1 MRVVWQQQERLQ
13 ILICDCSHVTGEDI
27 LSCCSLLL
35 KQGGRRWIYL
45 TGLFA
50 PVLLAFL
57 GLHAWRFVPWLIF
70 TLNKG
75 WSFVT
80 ERHGSSPQH
89 FSPPHW
95 THREKKVFT
104 VTIKDVREGDT
115 DFWCVVEINGG
126 RDDGT
131 YFQVSVTRD
140 VSSLYVDHQEVTG
153 FNGGQTT
160 IKCYYQNSGQAKWCR
175 VGGPCVTQS
184 QGSIDGT
191 TVFINETPP
200 RVFTVTM
207 SGLKMEDSGWY
218 WCSRGDLQ
226 MPVQIIVREKPSTTA
241 QPETFT
247 SPELVSPSTTNEAE
261 KPSTTDETE
270 KPSTTDEAEK
280 PSTTDEDAPN
290 SLSGSFMI
298 VIISLSLL
306 IFFVILS
313 SLIWFCIKRQKQIQ
327 EEPSAEMLAEDT
339 VIYTNMRGKRKPPVK
354 PLKPESTKHSV
365 SFPKRGCRRTV
376 NIKTYENHH
385 ISTLWLLF
393 NLPS

>member
-1 MRVVWQQQERLQ
+1 MAL
-13 ILICDCSHVTGEDI
+13 H
-27 LSCCSLLL
+27 LSISLLL
-35 KQGGRRWIYL
+35 TGL
-45 TGLFA
+45 TGVYSVTTVTRVSVKAGDSVSIPCLYHPKYTSHVKYLCQGYSYNSCSYA
-50 PVLLAFL
+50 VKTNQQSSERFL
-57 GLHAWRFVPWLIF
+57 I
-70 TLNKG
+70 
-75 WSFVT
+75 SDD
-80 ERHGSSPQH
+80 
-89 FSPPHW
+89 
-95 THREKKVFT
+95 REKKVFT
-104 VTIKDVREGDT
+104 VTVKDVREGDT
-115 DFWCVVEINGG
+115 DFWCIVEINGG
-126 RDDGT
+126 SDDGT
-131 YFQVSVTRD
+131 YFQMSVTRD

-153 FNGGQTT
+153 FIGEQTT

-191 TVFINETPP
+191 TVFINETLP

-247 SPELVSPSTTNEAE
+247 SPELVSPSTT
-261 KPSTTDETE
+261 
-270 KPSTTDEAEK
+270 
-280 PSTTDEDAPN
+280 DEDAPN

-298 VIISLSLL
+298 VIISLSLF
-306 IFFVILS
+306 IIMVCLS

-354 PLKPESTKHSV
+354 PLKPEGTKHSV
-365 SFPKRGCRRTV
+365 SFPKRGCRRTDPTNLYT
-376 NIKTYENHH
+376 NISHH
-385 ISTLWLLF
+385 HTS
-393 NLPS
+393 

>member
-1 MRVVWQQQERLQ
+1 MAL
-13 ILICDCSHVTGEDI
+13 H
-27 LSCCSLLL
+27 LSISLLL
-35 KQGGRRWIYL
+35 TGL
-45 TGLFA
+45 TGVYSVTTVTRVSVKAGDSVSIPCLYDPKYTSHVKYLCQGYSYNSCSYA
-50 PVLLAFL
+50 VKTNQQSSGRFL
-57 GLHAWRFVPWLIF
+57 I
-70 TLNKG
+70 
-75 WSFVT
+75 SDD
-80 ERHGSSPQH
+80 
-89 FSPPHW
+89 
-95 THREKKVFT
+95 REKKVFT

-247 SPELVSPSTTNEAE
+247 SPELVSPSTT
-261 KPSTTDETE
+261 
-270 KPSTTDEAEK
+270 
-280 PSTTDEDAPN
+280 DEDAPN

-365 SFPKRGCRRTV
+365 SFPKRGCRRTDPTNLYI
-376 NIKTYENHH
+376 NISHH
-385 ISTLWLLF
+385 HTS
-393 NLPS
+393 

>member
-1 MRVVWQQQERLQ
+1 MVERRYVEEKEKAKAALQNVDSVSLTADMWTSINMDAYLAVTCHAIHAGETLQKKVPRNWEPDMRVVWQQQERLQ

-45 TGLFA
+45 SLEVRSGNSLNSRPCLPLALFW
-50 PVLLAFL
+50 LLQ
-57 GLHAWRFVPWLIF
+57 
-70 TLNKG
+70 
-75 WSFVT
+75 
-80 ERHGSSPQH
+80 RHGSSPQH

-160 IKCYYQNSGQAKWCR
+160 IKCYYQNSGQATWCR

-247 SPELVSPSTTNEAE
+247 SPELVSPSTTDEAE

-270 KPSTTDEAEK
+270 KPSTTDE
-280 PSTTDEDAPN
+280 DAPN
-290 SLSGSFMI
+290 
-298 VIISLSLL
+298 
-306 IFFVILS
+306 
-313 SLIWFCIKRQKQIQ
+313 R
-327 EEPSAEMLAEDT
+327 SAAL
-339 VIYTNMRGKRKPPVK
+339 
-354 PLKPESTKHSV
+354 H
-365 SFPKRGCRRTV
+365 
-376 NIKTYENHH
+376 
-385 ISTLWLLF
+385 
-393 NLPS
+393 

>member
-1 MRVVWQQQERLQ
+1 MAL
-13 ILICDCSHVTGEDI
+13 H
-27 LSCCSLLL
+27 LSISLLL
-35 KQGGRRWIYL
+35 TGL
-45 TGLFA
+45 TGVYSVTTVTRVSVKAGDSVSIPCLYDPKYTSHVKYLCQGYSYNSCSYA
-50 PVLLAFL
+50 VKTNQQSSGRFL
-57 GLHAWRFVPWLIF
+57 I
-70 TLNKG
+70 
-75 WSFVT
+75 SDD
-80 ERHGSSPQH
+80 
-89 FSPPHW
+89 
-95 THREKKVFT
+95 REKKVFT

-226 MPVQIIVREKPSTTA
+226 MPVQIIVREKPST
-241 QPETFT
+241 
-247 SPELVSPSTTNEAE
+247 N
-261 KPSTTDETE
+261 
-270 KPSTTDEAEK
+270 EAEK

-365 SFPKRGCRRTV
+365 SFPKRGCRRTDPTNLYI
-376 NIKTYENHH
+376 NISHH
-385 ISTLWLLF
+385 HTS
-393 NLPS
+393 

>member
-1 MRVVWQQQERLQ
+1 MAL
-13 ILICDCSHVTGEDI
+13 H
-27 LSCCSLLL
+27 LSISLLL
-35 KQGGRRWIYL
+35 TGL
-45 TGLFA
+45 TGVYSVTTVTRVSVKAGDSVSIPCLYHPKYTSHVKYLCQGYSFISCSCA
-50 PVLLAFL
+50 VKTNQQSSGRFL
-57 GLHAWRFVPWLIF
+57 I
-70 TLNKG
+70 
-75 WSFVT
+75 SDD
-80 ERHGSSPQH
+80 
-89 FSPPHW
+89 
-95 THREKKVFT
+95 REKKVFT

-115 DFWCVVEINGG
+115 DFWCVVEINEGS
-126 RDDGT
+126 DDGT

-153 FNGGQTT
+153 FIGGQTT

-200 RVFTVTM
+200 SVFTVTM

-241 QPETFT
+241 QPETCT

-261 KPSTTDETE
+261 KPSTTDE
-270 KPSTTDEAEK
+270 
-280 PSTTDEDAPN
+280 DAPN
-290 SLSGSFMI
+290 SLSGVVMT
-298 VIISLSLL
+298 VIISLSLF
-306 IFFVILS
+306 IVMVCLS

-327 EEPSAEMLAEDT
+327 EEPSAEMLGEDT

-354 PLKPESTKHSV
+354 PLKPEGTKHSV
-365 SFPKRGCRRTV
+365 SFPKRGCRRTDPTNLYT
-376 NIKTYENHH
+376 NISHH
-385 ISTLWLLF
+385 HTS
-393 NLPS
+393 

>member
-1 MRVVWQQQERLQ
+1 MAL
-13 ILICDCSHVTGEDI
+13 H
-27 LSCCSLLL
+27 LSISLLL
-35 KQGGRRWIYL
+35 TGL
-45 TGLFA
+45 TGVYSVTTVTRVSVKAGDSVSIPCLYHPKYTSHVKYLCQGYSYNSCSYA
-50 PVLLAFL
+50 VKTNQQSSERFL
-57 GLHAWRFVPWLIF
+57 I
-70 TLNKG
+70 
-75 WSFVT
+75 SDD
-80 ERHGSSPQH
+80 
-89 FSPPHW
+89 
-95 THREKKVFT
+95 REKKVFT
-104 VTIKDVREGDT
+104 VTVKDVREGDT
-115 DFWCVVEINGG
+115 DFWCIVEINGG
-126 RDDGT
+126 SDDGT
-131 YFQVSVTRD
+131 YFQMSVTRD

-153 FNGGQTT
+153 FIGEQTT

-191 TVFINETPP
+191 TVFINETLP

-241 QPETFT
+241 QPETCT

-270 KPSTTDEAEK
+270 KPSTTDE
-280 PSTTDEDAPN
+280 DAPN
-290 SLSGSFMI
+290 SLSGVVMI

-327 EEPSAEMLAEDT
+327 EEPSAEMLDMACPEDE
-339 VIYTNMRGKRKPPVK
+339 VIYSKMKT
-354 PLKPESTKHSV
+354 KPESSHQPLCSENEVTYSSV
-365 SFPKRGCRRTV
+365 RIPEQRPKPMCSENEVTYSSVKIPGPERRPKETTDIYSKLA
-376 NIKTYENHH
+376 NSRK
-385 ISTLWLLF
+385 L
-393 NLPS
+393 